1 MKKNLFILTFVTALG
16 FVTSA
21 WSQSI
26 SIKGRILDKE
36 TSEPIPFATFSL
48 YSADSS
54 LITGGIADM
63 NGAFEVSTKPGSY
76 YGLVQVVSY
85 RNQFVPLRQYSQAV
99 TDLGKIELVANVQT
113 LNEVVVS
120 AERSLMQMDLD
131 KRIFNVSEDLSNVG
145 RNAVEI
151 LDNLPSIVVDQ
162 DGGVSLR
169 GSQNVRI
176 LIDGKPSGLAG
187 ISSTDALQA
196 LQGSMIERI
205 EVVTNPS
212 VRYEAEGNAGIINII
227 LKKERQDGL
236 NAVIEGTIAHPLNTG
251 ISTTMNFRKKK
262 MNYFLNYSSNYRE
275 RPGRASLYQEFTPND
290 TTYFTRSTRDFLR
303 TGWSHN
309 FRAGTDIMIND
320 KNTFTAAFLVNVGD
334 NMNLTDITYRD
345 YDLFDELGREFVR
358 NDREAEDEKN
368 MEYTLSYE
376 KLFDQEGRKLTF
388 YGQYRNNAETE
399 KSSIR
404 QRVILNLYPDGELEN
419 PQRSYNKESEQN
431 TLLQLDYIHPFNGG
445 KGKFETGYRGTIRE
459 INTDYLIEEFI
470 NDSEWVNFGNFSNT
484 FQYDENIQAL
494 YVLMG
499 NHVGKISYELGLRME
514 YTDIRTELSNFSEL
528 IGGNEPVNNKSYA
541 NFFPSIHANYH
552 INNNNSVQVSYSRRV
567 SRPGFWSL
575 NPFSSFSDAR
585 NIRIGNPDLDP
596 EFTDSYETGYLANGD
611 TYSFY
616 GGIYYRYTTDVTE
629 RITVTRPPIRDTT
642 FIIPTNLGVEQFY
655 GFEFNV
661 SKDFTKWWT
670 INGNANFFRAITEG
684 EYEGESFDRDT
695 YTWNSRVSN
704 RFTLGKRTNLQAT
717 VFYRAPQQTTQGRR
731 EAFYTLDLGFTKDI
745 WKNKAT
751 FSLNVRD
758 VFNTRIFRS
767 VNEGDDFYFRNRF
780 QRAFTTITASLVFRI
795 NQRQFG
801 EKEEEGDGERNG
813 FDQDFDN

>member
-1 MKKNLFILTFVTALG
+1 MKKNLFILTFVAALG

-48 YSADSS
+48 YATDST

-63 NGAFEVSTKPGSY
+63 NGAFEISTKPGSY

-85 RNQFVPLRQYSQAV
+85 RNRVVPVRQYTQAV
-99 TDLGKIELVANVQT
+99 TDLGRIDLVADVQT
-113 LNEVVVS
+113 LSEVVVS

-227 LKKERQDGL
+227 LKKDRQDGL

-275 RPGRASLYQEFTPND
+275 RPGRASLYQEFTPDD

-309 FRAGTDIMIND
+309 FRAGTDIMLND
-320 KNTFTAAFLVNVGD
+320 KNTITAAFLVNVGD
-334 NMNLTDITYRD
+334 NSNLTDIVYKD
-345 YDLFDELGREFVR
+345 YDVFDELGREVVR

-368 MEYTLSYE
+368 LEYTLSYE
-376 KLFDQEGRKLTF
+376 KLFAQEGRKLTF
-388 YGQYRNNAETE
+388 YGQYRDNAETE
-399 KSSIR
+399 QSAIS
-404 QRVILNLYPDGELEN
+404 QRAILNPNPEDELDN
-419 PQRSYNKESEQN
+419 PQRSYNKEAEQN

-445 KGKFETGYRGTIRE
+445 KGKFEAGYRGTIRKIKTE
-459 INTDYLIEEFI
+459 YSVEEFI
-470 NDSEWVNFGNFSNT
+470 NETDWVPFGNFSNT

-494 YVLMG
+494 YALMG
-499 NHVGKISYELGLRME
+499 NHKGKISYELGLRME
-514 YTDIRTELSNFSEL
+514 YTDIKTELLEGVIFGEL
-528 IGGNEPVNNKSYA
+528 EPVNRKSYA
-541 NFFPSIHANYH
+541 NFFPSLHANYH

-585 NIRIGNPDLDP
+585 NIRIGNPDIDP

-611 TYSFY
+611 SYSFY
-616 GGIYYRYTTDVTE
+616 GGVYYRYTTDVTE
-629 RITVTRPPIRDTT
+629 RINFVVNDTT
-642 FIIPTNLGVEQFY
+642 FSQPVNLSTEHSYGVEM
-655 GFEFNV
+655 NL
-661 SKDFTKWWT
+661 SKDLLKWWT
-670 INGNANFFRAITEG
+670 INANANFFRAITEG
-684 EYEGESFDRDT
+684 SYEGIFYNRDT

-704 RFTLGKRTNLQAT
+704 RFTLGKRTNFQAT

-795 NQRQFG
+795 NQKQFG